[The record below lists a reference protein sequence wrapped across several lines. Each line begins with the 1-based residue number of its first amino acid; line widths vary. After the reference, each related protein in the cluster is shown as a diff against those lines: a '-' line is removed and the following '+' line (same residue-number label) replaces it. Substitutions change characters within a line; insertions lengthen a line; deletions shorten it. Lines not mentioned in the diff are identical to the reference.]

1 MLTSEACNDITAF
14 FGGVWGGEVI
24 AQGRWKEMVMQHS

>member
-14 FGGVWGGEVI
+14 FGGDRGGEVT
-24 AQGRWKEMVMQHS
+24 AQGRWEGNGDAA